1 MIKTETYYKFNSKED
16 YIDFLKTAEKEGFE
30 WFCGQ
35 KPTDKKCIDYYNDAC
50 YFYINVDINHYLS
63 YGNNSLNHSTAT
75 WWIRKTL
82 PWIATTMIVCDDVIR
97 NNKNDINTLYKEMT
111 RLKKNEYDALYK
123 GDFKEMKI
131 IINEPAVV
139 LIKNGKKYVSK
150 AHDEEFDAEKGLL
163 MCLAKANG
171 VTHLDL
177 KRMLKK
183 ATHQSKKVED
193 KA

>member
-1 MIKTETYYKFNSKED
+1 
-16 YIDFLKTAEKEGFE
+16 
-30 WFCGQ
+30 
-35 KPTDKKCIDYYNDAC
+35 
-50 YFYINVDINHYLS
+50 
-63 YGNNSLNHSTAT
+63 
-75 WWIRKTL
+75 
-82 PWIATTMIVCDDVIR
+82 MIVCDDEIR
-97 NNKNDINTLYKEMT
+97 YNKNDFDTQY
-111 RLKKNEYDALYK
+111 
-123 GDFKEMKI
+123 KEMKI

-183 ATHQSKKVED
+183 ATYQSKKLED

>member
-1 MIKTETYYKFNSKED
+1 MIKTGTYYKFNSKED

-35 KPTDKKCIDYYNDAC
+35 KPTDKNCIRYYDEPC

-63 YGNNSLNHSTAT
+63 YGNDELKYSTAT
-75 WWIRKTL
+75 WWTRKTL
-82 PWIATTMIVCDDVIR
+82 TGIATTMIVCDDEIWW
-97 NNKNDINTLYKEMT
+97 NKNDFE
-111 RLKKNEYDALYK
+111 
-123 GDFKEMKI
+123 EMKI
-131 IINEPAVV
+131 IINEPAVI

-183 ATHQSKKVED
+183 ATYQSKKLEG

>member
-16 YIDFLKTAEKEGFE
+16 YIDFLETAEKEGFK
-30 WFCGQ
+30 WYCGQ
-35 KPTDKKCIDYYNDAC
+35 KPTDKECINYYNNTC
-50 YFYINVDINHYLS
+50 YFYINVDKDHYLL
-63 YGNNSLNHSTAT
+63 YGNHSLNHSTAT
-75 WWIRKTL
+75 LWTRKILTG
-82 PWIATTMIVCDDVIR
+82 IAATMIVCDDEIR
-97 NNKNDINTLYKEMT
+97 YNKNDFNTPYKEMT

-123 GDFKEMKI
+123 GDFEEMKI

-139 LIKNGKKYVSK
+139 FIKNGKKYVSK

-183 ATHQSKKVED
+183 ATYQSKKLED

>member
-30 WFCGQ
+30 WICGQ
-35 KPTDKKCIDYYNDAC
+35 KPTDKKCISYYDESC
-50 YFYINVDINHYLS
+50 YFYINVDTNHYLS
-63 YGNNSLNHSTAT
+63 YGNDELKYYTAT
-75 WWIRKTL
+75 LWTRKILTG
-82 PWIATTMIVCDDVIR
+82 IATIMLVCDDEIR
-97 NNKNDINTLYKEMT
+97 YNKNDFNTLYKEMT

-123 GDFKEMKI
+123 GDFEEMKI
-131 IINEPAVV
+131 IINEPAVI

-183 ATHQSKKVED
+183 ATYQSKKLER

>member
-1 MIKTETYYKFNSKED
+1 MIKTKTYYKFNSKED

-63 YGNNSLNHSTAT
+63 YGDDELKYYTAT
-75 WWIRKTL
+75 WWTRKTL
-82 PWIATTMIVCDDVIR
+82 TGIATTMIVCDDEIPW
-97 NNKNDINTLYKEMT
+97 NKNDFNT
-111 RLKKNEYDALYK
+111 RYK

-150 AHDEEFDAEKGLL
+150 AHNEEFDAEKGLL

-183 ATHQSKKVED
+183 ATYQSKKLED

>member
-35 KPTDKKCIDYYNDAC
+35 KPTDKKCISYYDELC

-75 WWIRKTL
+75 WWTRKTL
-82 PWIATTMIVCDDVIR
+82 PWIATTMIVCDDEIR
-97 NNKNDINTLYKEMT
+97 YNKNDFDTQY
-111 RLKKNEYDALYK
+111 
-123 GDFKEMKI
+123 KEMKI

-183 ATHQSKKVED
+183 ATYQSKGEK
-193 KA
+193 

>member
-35 KPTDKKCIDYYNDAC
+35 KPTDKTCISYYDKSC

-63 YGNNSLNHSTAT
+63 YGNNSLNHSIAT
-75 WWIRKTL
+75 WWTRKTL
-82 PWIATTMIVCDDVIR
+82 TGIAATMIVCD
-97 NNKNDINTLYKEMT
+97 
-111 RLKKNEYDALYK
+111 DALYK
-123 GDFKEMKI
+123 GDFEEMKI

-183 ATHQSKKVED
+183 ATYQSKKLEHKV
-193 KA
+193 

>member
-35 KPTDKKCIDYYNDAC
+35 KPTDKKCISYYDELC

-75 WWIRKTL
+75 LWTRKTL
-82 PWIATTMIVCDDVIR
+82 TGIATIMLDCDDEIR
-97 NNKNDINTLYKEMT
+97 YNKN
-111 RLKKNEYDALYK
+111 
-123 GDFKEMKI
+123 DFKEMKI

-183 ATHQSKKVED
+183 ATYQSKKLEH

>member
-1 MIKTETYYKFNSKED
+1 MIKTGAYYKFNSKED
-16 YIDFLKTAEKEGFE
+16 YIDFLETAEKEGFE

-35 KPTDKKCIDYYNDAC
+35 KPTDKMCISYYDKSC
-50 YFYINVDINHYLS
+50 YFYINVDINHYLL
-63 YGNNSLNHSTAT
+63 YGIDELKYYTAT
-75 WWIRKTL
+75 LWTRKILT
-82 PWIATTMIVCDDVIR
+82 
-97 NNKNDINTLYKEMT
+97 
-111 RLKKNEYDALYK
+111 
-123 GDFKEMKI
+123 MKI

-150 AHDEEFDAEKGLL
+150 AHNEEFDAEKGLL

-183 ATHQSKKVED
+183 ATYQSKKLED
-193 KA
+193 KV

>member
-1 MIKTETYYKFNSKED
+1 
-16 YIDFLKTAEKEGFE
+16 
-30 WFCGQ
+30 
-35 KPTDKKCIDYYNDAC
+35 
-50 YFYINVDINHYLS
+50 
-63 YGNNSLNHSTAT
+63 
-75 WWIRKTL
+75 
-82 PWIATTMIVCDDVIR
+82 MIVCD
-97 NNKNDINTLYKEMT
+97 
-111 RLKKNEYDALYK
+111 DALYK
-123 GDFKEMKI
+123 GDFEEMKI

-183 ATHQSKKVED
+183 ATYQSKKLEHKV
-193 KA
+193 

>member
-1 MIKTETYYKFNSKED
+1 MIKTETYYKFTSKED

-35 KPTDKKCIDYYNDAC
+35 KPTDKTCINYYDDLC
-50 YFYINVDINHYLS
+50 YFYINVDEDHYLS

-75 WWIRKTL
+75 WWTRKTL
-82 PWIATTMIVCDDVIR
+82 T
-97 NNKNDINTLYKEMT
+97 
-111 RLKKNEYDALYK
+111 
-123 GDFKEMKI
+123 MKI

-150 AHDEEFDAEKGLL
+150 AHDEDFDAEKGLL

-183 ATHQSKKVED
+183 ATYQSKKLED

>member
-1 MIKTETYYKFNSKED
+1 MIKTGTYYKFNSEED
-16 YIDFLKTAEKEGFE
+16 YIDFLKTAEKEGFK
-30 WFCGQ
+30 WYGGQ
-35 KPTDKKCIDYYNDAC
+35 KPTDKECINYYNNKPC
-50 YFYINVDINHYLS
+50 YFYIDVDKDHCLV
-63 YGNNSLNHSTAT
+63 YGNNNLIHFTAILWT
-75 WWIRKTL
+75 RKIFTG
-82 PWIATTMIVCDDVIR
+82 IATTMIVCDDGTSY
-97 NNKNDINTLYKEMT
+97 D
-111 RLKKNEYDALYK
+111 RLKKE
-123 GDFKEMKI
+123 GDFEEMKI
-131 IINEPAVV
+131 IINEPAVI

-183 ATHQSKKVED
+183 ATYQSKKLEH